1 MSPAR
6 VVPFDPFE
14 RLARAVATLT
24 PRQLEALALTLDPDD
39 LAVLEQVVADRVAAT
54 WRTDPASMAAFLDDS
69 YRTPPYVRLLS
80 RKFREGIEGTSRRQI
95 WNLPGRYG
103 KSLLGSQW
111 GPTWALDRSEGRAK
125 LILVSYGQE
134 LADENAD
141 GVRLRLRLYSDVL
154 RCELR
159 ADRQQLK
166 RFVTDEGG
174 GLLAAG
180 LDSTIVG
187 FGVNREGALIVDDP
201 FKNWQSAHSE
211 ARRDK
216 VFNEFRGSLR
226 NRLDDEAAFIL
237 IIHHRVHED
246 DLTAR
251 LIAASADEEDEYGDR
266 WDVTVLPALAVAGD
280 VLGREVG
287 EPLDPERFDVAA
299 CRNRAASMGSYLAS
313 ALEQQQPTA
322 EEGTDIKRSWFRLD
336 SQLPSAPDET
346 LTSWDLK
353 LKDREQGDYVVG
365 QAWWRVGSGAWLV
378 DQMRGQYNH
387 AETANAITLLA
398 VRHPEIERHVVEAAG
413 SSDEVIPQLRRALDG
428 YTVDDEMASRLG
440 MNDSERASVEQL
452 RRRGLSGLIPHPP
465 RMDKRVR
472 ARTYIAPAAEA
483 GDVHMLESA
492 DFVPLLLD
500 ELAAFPNG
508 VHDDQVDAM
517 SQALQR
523 LGKGV
528 VSIARP
534 TGQTPSTRPTA
545 LRRPQQS
552 SALRARRT
560 R

>member
-1 MSPAR
+1 M
-6 VVPFDPFE
+6 VPFDPFE

-166 RFVTDEGG
+166 RFVTDQGG

-336 SQLPSAPDET
+336 SQLPTAPDET

-387 AETANAITLLA
+387 AETANAIALLA
-398 VRHPEIERHVVEAAG
+398 ARHPEIERHVVEAAG

-440 MNDSERASVEQL
+440 MNDSERASVEAL

-472 ARTYIAPAAEA
+472 ARTYIAPVAEA

-500 ELAAFPNG
+500 ELASFPNG